1 MVILIG
7 NWWSF
12 VLRGLVGVLF
22 GLLTLFSPGMALA
35 TLVYVFGF
43 YAIAD
48 GVFNIVA
55 AFRRDAT
62 TTAASQP
69 WWALLLSGIVGILAG
84 VGTLVYPGITAFA
97 LLYVIATWA
106 VITGILE
113 IAAAVRLRRQIQ
125 GEWLLALTGVMS
137 VVFGVFIAIFPGP
150 GALAVLAWIGAFATV
165 YGILL
170 ISLGFRLRSWTRR
183 AVDQS
188 DHGVNAR
195 LAHGH

>member
-1 MVILIG
+1 MVVLIG

-35 TLVYVFGF
+35 SLVYAFGF

-55 AFRRDAT
+55 AFRRNNAT
-62 TTAASQP
+62 ADSQP
-69 WWALLLSGIVGILAG
+69 WWALLVSGIVGILAG
-84 VGTLVYPGITAFA
+84 FTALFYPGITAIA
-97 LLYVIATWA
+97 LVYVIAAWA
-106 VITGILE
+106 VVTGILE
-113 IAAAVRLRRQIQ
+113 IAAAIRLRRHVQ

-150 GALAVLAWIGAFATV
+150 GALAILAWIGAFATI

-170 ISLGFRLRSWTRR
+170 IALGFRLRGWMRR
-183 AVDQS
+183 VVDQL
-188 DHGVNAR
+188 DHGVGGH

>member
-1 MVILIG
+1 MVVLIG

-22 GLLTLFSPGMALA
+22 GLLTLFRPGMALA

-48 GVFNIVA
+48 GVFNIIA
-55 AFRRDAT
+55 AFRRGAAT
-62 TTAASQP
+62 ATSQP
-69 WWALLLSGIVGILAG
+69 WWALLFSGIVGIVAG
-84 VGTLVYPGITAFA
+84 FAALVYPGITALA
-97 LLYVIATWA
+97 LLYVIAAWA

-113 IAAAVRLRRQIQ
+113 IGAAIRLRRHIQ

-137 VVFGVFIAIFPGP
+137 LLFGVFIAIFPGL
-150 GALAVLAWIGAFATV
+150 GALAVLTWIGIFATV

-170 ISLGFRLRSWTRR
+170 IALGLRLRSWTRR
-183 AVDQS
+183 AADQA
-188 DHGVNAR
+188 DPGVNAR